1 MDLYQK
7 LRKVQKK
14 ERDNGT
20 LANVEETFYE
30 DIHNYINE
38 LKQSAIDD
46 PFSDVY
52 NTLNEARRI
61 ATEICERREHKITNA
76 AVLNMNRSYHLFSG
90 KQEFDLVDSMPLNLT
105 PEEETFYFSIIETLK
120 NHRLTLSG
128 QEITKK
134 PSDDVD
140 DVEDI
145 GQDESG
151 EPKSNSL
158 GDIADIAMGDSKDDG
173 SLEKIDEVLESE
185 DKNDKS
191 LKSGDEVLDKI
202 DEISKAKVITDEVRE
217 PIEKQ
222 ISKSVNKAP
231 DTNKNLSKTP
241 NEFEDIEILDDEDQ
255 FIDLDMPKR
264 TRESEIVTILV
275 LDEIDSIVGID
286 EKVYGPFRPQ
296 DIVLLPKI
304 NANIFVKN
312 RKARFVKI

>member
-1 MDLYQK
+1 VDLYQT
-7 LRKVQKK
+7 LRKIQKK

-20 LANVEETFYE
+20 LAHVEETFYE

-90 KQEFDLVDSMPLNLT
+90 KQDFDLVDSMPLNLT

-120 NHRLTLSG
+120 NHRINLSG
-128 QEITKK
+128 QEVPKPTKT
-134 PSDDVD
+134 VED
-140 DVEDI
+140 DVEDVSEKTPKEE
-145 GQDESG
+145 GTESSNSLSDIADAAI
-151 EPKSNSL
+151 ENSSATEIPKEPAEAKPVVDDSPKSN
-158 GDIADIAMGDSKDDG
+158 DD
-173 SLEKIDEVLESE
+173 
-185 DKNDKS
+185 
-191 LKSGDEVLDKI
+191 VLDRI
-202 DEISKAKVITDEVRE
+202 DQISKAKVITDEVIE

-222 ISKSVNKAP
+222 ITK
-231 DTNKNLSKTP
+231 SKTP
-241 NEFEDIEILDDEDQ
+241 EVKNETPKKHDSFDDIEILNPDDQ
-255 FIDLDMPKR
+255 FIDLDVPKR
-264 TRESEIVTILV
+264 ARESEIVTILV
-275 LDEIDSIVGID
+275 LDDIGSIMGID
-286 EKVYGPFRPQ
+286 EKVYGPFRSQ
-296 DIVLLPKI
+296 DIVTLPKI

>member
-1 MDLYQK
+1 MDLYQY
-7 LRKVQKK
+7 LRKIQKK

-20 LANVEETFYE
+20 LAHVEETFYD

-38 LKQSAIDD
+38 LKKSAIED

-120 NHRLTLSG
+120 NHRLNLSG
-128 QEITKK
+128 QEITKT

-140 DVEDI
+140 DI
-145 GQDESG
+145 DE
-151 EPKSNSL
+151 EETPEVTSNSL
-158 GDIADIAMGDSKDDG
+158 SDIADAAMDETKSVDDILDKADESLG
-173 SLEKIDEVLESE
+173 SDEEKPSE
-185 DKNDKS
+185 DAPV
-191 LKSGDEVLDKI
+191 KSGDEVLDRI
-202 DEISKAKVITDEVRE
+202 DEISNAKVITDEKRE

-222 ISKSVNKAP
+222 ISKPKAP
-231 DTNKNLSKTP
+231 EVKKEVSAKSGD
-241 NEFEDIEILDDEDQ
+241 FDDIEILDNDDQ
-255 FIDLDMPKR
+255 FIDLDAPKR

-275 LDEIDSIVGID
+275 LDEVDSIMGID
-286 EKVYGPFRPQ
+286 EKVYGPFRSQ
-296 DIVLLPKI
+296 DIVTLPKI

>member
-1 MDLYQK
+1 MDLYQQ
-7 LRKVQKK
+7 LRKIQKK

-20 LANVEETFYE
+20 LAHVEETFYD
-30 DIHNYINE
+30 DIHKYINE

-120 NHRLTLSG
+120 NHRLNLSG
-128 QEITKK
+128 QEITKT
-134 PSDDVD
+134 PSD

-145 GQDESG
+145 DE
-151 EPKSNSL
+151 EETPEVTSNSL
-158 GDIADIAMGDSKDDG
+158 SDIADAAMDDTKAVDDILDKVDESLG
-173 SLEKIDEVLESE
+173 SDEEKPSDDASV
-185 DKNDKS
+185 
-191 LKSGDEVLDKI
+191 KSGDEVLDRI
-202 DEISKAKVITDEVRE
+202 DEISKAKVIKDEKRE

-222 ISKSVNKAP
+222 ISKPKAP
-231 DTNKNLSKTP
+231 EVKKDISNKTGD
-241 NEFEDIEILDDEDQ
+241 FDDIEILDNDDQ
-255 FIDLDMPKR
+255 FIDLDVPKR

-275 LDEIDSIVGID
+275 LDEVDSIMGID
-286 EKVYGPFRPQ
+286 EKVYGPFRSQ
-296 DIVLLPKI
+296 DIVTLPKI

>member
-1 MDLYQK
+1 MDLYQT
-7 LRKVQKK
+7 LRKIQKK

-20 LANVEETFYE
+20 LAHVEETFYE

-90 KQEFDLVDSMPLNLT
+90 KQDFDLVDSMPLNLT

-120 NHRLTLSG
+120 NHRINLSG
-128 QEITKK
+128 QEVPK
-134 PSDDVD
+134 PIKTVED
-140 DVEDI
+140 DVEDV
-145 GQDESG
+145 GEKTPKEEATESSNSLSDIADAAI
-151 EPKSNSL
+151 ENSSATEIPKEPAEAKPVVDDSPKSN
-158 GDIADIAMGDSKDDG
+158 DD
-173 SLEKIDEVLESE
+173 
-185 DKNDKS
+185 
-191 LKSGDEVLDKI
+191 VLDRI
-202 DEISKAKVITDEVRE
+202 DQISKAKVITDEVRE

-222 ISKSVNKAP
+222 ITK
-231 DTNKNLSKTP
+231 SKTSEVK
-241 NEFEDIEILDDEDQ
+241 NETPKKQDSFDDIEILNPDDQ
-255 FIDLDMPKR
+255 FIDLDVPKR
-264 TRESEIVTILV
+264 ARESEIVTILV
-275 LDEIDSIVGID
+275 LDDIGSIMGID
-286 EKVYGPFRPQ
+286 EKVYGPFRSQ
-296 DIVLLPKI
+296 DIVTLPKI